1 MLETDLLGGLTH
13 EHEAL
18 GVGDDLGSVEGL
30 LEDIDELLLVTLE
43 SFLLGASDDLASTCT
58 LLLNRRQA
66 TSKDSLADQGD

>member
-18 GVGDDLGSVEGL
+18 GVGVDLGSVEGL
-30 LEDIDELLLVTLE
+30 LEVIDELLLVTLE
-43 SFLLGASDDLASTCT
+43 SFLLGASDDLAGTCT
-58 LLLNRRQA
+58 LILNRRQA